1 MNVCTIPLG
10 LGVKY
15 VSDQRAISE
24 LIDGEM
30 ILYDKQLVIAYVHLF
45 VYRTEEDENEIN
57 HEKDGHISELCP
69 HEH

>member
-1 MNVCTIPLG
+1 MCVVLMHITCIG

-15 VSDQRAISE
+15 VSDQRTMSE

-30 ILYDKQLVIAYVHLF
+30 MLQGKHFYNSC
-45 VYRTEEDENEIN
+45 RTKKNENGIGFKEE
-57 HEKDGHISELCP
+57 GHIPKLRP